1 MTDRAGSFERLRI
14 KPQRVIDKSSGTE
27 GGGRE
32 SEEWEKSGEK
42 GKERRQRKIRCN
54 III

>member
-1 MTDRAGSFERLRI
+1 MTDRAGSFERLWI

-32 SEEWEKSGEK
+32 IKEWERERIGEK
-42 GKERRQRKIRCN
+42 TFEKNRQI
-54 III
+54 

>member
-1 MTDRAGSFERLRI
+1 MTDRAGSFERLQI

-32 SEEWEKSGEK
+32 GRSGRERKGEK
-42 GKERRQRKIRCN
+42 TFEKNR
-54 III
+54 